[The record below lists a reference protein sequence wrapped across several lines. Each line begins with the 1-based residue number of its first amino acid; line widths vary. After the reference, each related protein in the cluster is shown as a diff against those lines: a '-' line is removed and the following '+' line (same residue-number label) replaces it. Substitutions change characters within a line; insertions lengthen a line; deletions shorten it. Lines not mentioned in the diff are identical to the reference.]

1 LPRPL
6 QFKGRLRPVL
16 NLTAL
21 PQLPPFPGLGRSGM
35 LAGGGSRGGGRPLPE
50 MPPLSD
56 LRALLKYRL
65 GMMLK
70 AAREGRQGTLGQGQ
84 TKEQQQQ
91 TPQQ

>member
-1 LPRPL
+1 
-6 QFKGRLRPVL
+6 
-16 NLTAL
+16 
-21 PQLPPFPGLGRSGM
+21 
-35 LAGGGSRGGGRPLPE
+35 